1 MLLLFSMNNSTRYER
16 NSNYSLPGII
26 WVFFRIK
33 TEKKSLFIRNSLP
46 KERPRSHSIGNTA
59 DGITKQQLSAD
70 TPIKPTEISWMSQH
84 TGKLEKVNYQKLN
97 DFYSLKHCEII
108 KRGYQNEALNIN
120 VSYE

>member
-1 MLLLFSMNNSTRYER
+1 MNNSTRYER

-70 TPIKPTEISWMSQH
+70 TPIKPTEIGWMSQH
-84 TGKLEKVNYQKLN
+84 TGKM
-97 DFYSLKHCEII
+97 
-108 KRGYQNEALNIN
+108 
-120 VSYE
+120 